1 MWMSFQFVCIALP
14 FLLKPFILFNAINII
29 NKTICMVIMDDNA
42 RLKLNQMI
50 QSNNVS
56 DQTEMIR
63 NLKHSETLRDNVN
76 TMIRLKEEYKER
88 DNEFTEVAIRECY
101 FLYSNYTDIFNKIK
115 KEEIDIAIL
124 FQFLDVLQKI
134 ENKELDQHEGSFE
147 VGTLLKKIYIDSA
160 LRKANKLDENRP
172 EPVHISGS
180 AITWKDFKK
189 THF

>member
-1 MWMSFQFVCIALP
+1 
-14 FLLKPFILFNAINII
+14 
-29 NKTICMVIMDDNA
+29 MVIMDDNA

-50 QSNNVS
+50 QTNNVS

-63 NLKHSETLRDNVN
+63 NLKHSESLRDNVK
-76 TMIRLKEEYKER
+76 TMLRLKQECK
-88 DNEFTEVAIRECY
+88 DGVEFTEVAIRECY

-115 KEEIDIAIL
+115 KEEIDIDIL

-160 LRKANKLDENRP
+160 LRKANKLDENRS

-180 AITWKDFKK
+180 AITWKQYKYTFSKSVSK
-189 THF
+189 

>member
-1 MWMSFQFVCIALP
+1 MSFQFVCIALP